1 MYCYLE
7 SLEQLLKGACQEM
20 KLAQF
25 GDLLI
30 WKHAHSQKAEDD
42 LNQGWKIRAETILSL
57 N

>member
-1 MYCYLE
+1 MSLITDHVSIFKFLILHTKYHMYCYLE

-30 WKHAHSQKAEDD
+30 
-42 LNQGWKIRAETILSL
+42 
-57 N
+57 